1 MTDQLSGRLAS
12 CESCNAGPI
21 KVQLQISNRLLRDA
35 LIRLLGKS
43 KDLLVMDL
51 NRKTESADPSAS
63 EEAFDVMIADTFD
76 PKHFRN
82 TANRSEVP
90 DREVKFILIGMND
103 DPDKFLSAIRAGVAG
118 YLMNDASPTDIVTAV
133 LAPFRGEAYC
143 PPRLCLAMFRHIAT
157 QELPPPRLEQVST
170 ADLTLRQERLI
181 DLVAKGLTNKEI
193 ARSLNLS
200 EFTVRNHIHRIL
212 RKLQAG
218 SRKEA
223 VNALR
228 LAQRQEFSV
237 RRSPI
242 NRAESRQAQ

>member
-1 MTDQLSGRLAS
+1 VL
-12 CESCNAGPI
+12 
-21 KVQLQISNRLLRDA
+21 
-35 LIRLLGKS
+35 
-43 KDLLVMDL
+43 
-51 NRKTESADPSAS
+51 
-63 EEAFDVMIADTFD
+63 IADTFE
-76 PKHFRN
+76 PEHFRN
-82 TANRSEVP
+82 AANRSDEP

-118 YLMNDASPTDIVTAV
+118 YLLNDASPTDIVTAV

-157 QELPPPRLEQVST
+157 QELPPRLEQVST

-181 DLVAKGLTNKEI
+181 GLVAKGLTNKEI
-193 ARSLNLS
+193 AQSLNLS

-228 LAQRQEFSV
+228 LRQRLEFSA
-237 RRSPI
+237 RRKPI
-242 NRAESRQAQ
+242 NRAESREAQ